1 MWYFAWILGAGLAS
15 TVAILN
21 GMWFEAR
28 EQNRIEKENQ
38 RYVRDVEVAGSNP
51 VSPTTSV
58 VTKKP
63 GRQQSSGFFCAWRP
77 GNCQ

>member
-28 EQNRIEKENQ
+28 EQNRVEKEN
-38 RYVRDVEVAGSNP
+38 RR
-51 VSPTTSV
+51 
-58 VTKKP
+58 
-63 GRQQSSGFFCAWRP
+63 
-77 GNCQ
+77 